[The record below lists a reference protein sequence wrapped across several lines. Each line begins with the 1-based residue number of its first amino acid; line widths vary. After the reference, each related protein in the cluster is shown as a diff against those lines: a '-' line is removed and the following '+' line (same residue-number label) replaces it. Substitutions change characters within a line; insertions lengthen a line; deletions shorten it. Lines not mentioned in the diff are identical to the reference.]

1 MVRKL
6 NIGDK
11 IKIRPNIHV
20 GKYGINSVVANM
32 VQYAGQTATI
42 ENAYDVTR
50 VIKGEKINSR
60 EYIIDL
66 DDNYYSWTM
75 EMFNTD
81 FEDDEI
87 IEQVENI
94 LGITKEELRQDYI
107 TNCSS
112 NNPTEQD
119 LIDYAK
125 DKFKDFL

>member
-1 MVRKL
+1 MIRKL

-11 IKIRPNIHV
+11 IKIRPNINV

-42 ENAYDVTR
+42 ENVYDVTR

-60 EYIIDL
+60 EYLIDL

-81 FEDDEI
+81 FEDNEI

-94 LGITKEELRQDYI
+94 LGITKEELKQDYI

>member
-1 MVRKL
+1 
-6 NIGDK
+6 
-11 IKIRPNIHV
+11 
-20 GKYGINSVVANM
+20 M

-81 FEDDEI
+81 FEDSEI

-125 DKFKDFL
+125 ISLKISYKECNDDVK

>member
-1 MVRKL
+1 MIKKL

-11 IKIRPNIHV
+11 IKIRPNINV

-42 ENAYDVTR
+42 ENVYDVTR

-60 EYIIDL
+60 EYLIDL

-81 FEDDEI
+81 FEDNEI

-94 LGITKEELRQDYI
+94 LGITKEELKQDYI

>member
-1 MVRKL
+1 MIRKL

-20 GKYGINSVVANM
+20 GKYGINSVVGNM

-81 FEDDEI
+81 FEYD
-87 IEQVENI
+87 
-94 LGITKEELRQDYI
+94 
-107 TNCSS
+107 
-112 NNPTEQD
+112 
-119 LIDYAK
+119 
-125 DKFKDFL
+125 